1 MFERGSLMSAP
12 SLAPHSGA
20 SAMPPTV
27 LVVEDDAAVRQ
38 ACAIMLEDHGFHV
51 VTAVDGVDGL
61 RKFRQINPDVVLT
74 DIIMPEKEGVGLIM
88 ELRRE
93 TPEVKI
99 VVMSGGGRM
108 GNMDFI
114 KIATMLGANIGLYKP
129 FDDLQLVDAIRALLK
144 RAPVTPAQA
153 A

>member
-1 MFERGSLMSAP
+1 ML
-12 SLAPHSGA
+12 
-20 SAMPPTV
+20 PTV
-27 LVVEDDAAVRQ
+27 LVVEDDVAVRQ
-38 ACAIMLEDHGFHV
+38 ACAIMLEDHGFRV

-129 FDDLQLVDAIRALLK
+129 FDDLQLVDAIRALLE